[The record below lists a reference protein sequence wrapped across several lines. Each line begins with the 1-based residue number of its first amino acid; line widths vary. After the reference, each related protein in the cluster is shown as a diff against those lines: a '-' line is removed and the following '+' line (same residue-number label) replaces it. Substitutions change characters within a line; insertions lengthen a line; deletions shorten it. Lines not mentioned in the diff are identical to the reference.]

1 MLVWAGP
8 RTLRAMTRF
17 DVDLFVI
24 GGGSGGVRAAR
35 VAAEH
40 GARVA
45 VAEADRWGGTCV
57 IRGCVPKKLLV
68 YASEISRT
76 LDDARGQGWTI
87 PEATHD
93 WAALIAA
100 KDKEIARL
108 SGAYASRLGKAGAEV
123 IESRATIVDPHT
135 IEIAG
140 RTITAANI
148 LVATGGKARRPSSDW
163 ITSDEAFHLPALPR
177 RIAIMGGGYIAIEF
191 AHIFQGL
198 GSHVTLI
205 HRDPL
210 VLRGFDPDIRQAVT
224 ENLSAHGIDYMC
236 CTELVRRGNHVIA
249 GGREIEVDLAMAAIG
264 RDPATAELGLEAAG
278 VHVDARGAIT
288 VDEWSRTNVPHI
300 YAVGDVTGRVALT
313 PVAIREGHAVA
324 DTLFGNRPTPIV
336 HHLIPTAVFSQP
348 AAAAVGLTEPAARA
362 ASHDIVIYRAKF
374 RPMRYALSGR
384 NEQILIKVIV
394 DRASDRVLGV
404 HMVGVDAPEII
415 QTIAIA
421 VTMGATKADLDRT
434 FALHP
439 TTAEELVLLR

>member
-1 MLVWAGP
+1 
-8 RTLRAMTRF
+8 MTRF

-108 SGAYASRLGKAGAEV
+108 SSAYASRLGKAGAEV
-123 IESRATIVDPHT
+123 IESRATITDPHT
-135 IEIAG
+135 IAVAG

-148 LVATGGKARRPSSDW
+148 LVATGGHARRPNREW
-163 ITSDEAFHLPALPR
+163 ITSDEAFHLPALPK

-224 ENLSAHGIDYMC
+224 DNLSAHGIEYVC
-236 CTELVRRGNHVIA
+236 CTELVRRGNHVIV
-249 GGREIEVDLAMAAIG
+249 GDREIEVDLAMAAIG
-264 RDPATAELGLEAAG
+264 RDPASAGLGLEAAG

-324 DTLFGNRPTPIV
+324 DTLFSDRPTPVV

-348 AAAAVGLTEPAARA
+348 AAAAVGLTEPAAC
-362 ASHDIVIYRAKF
+362 ASGAEIVVYRAKF

-394 DRASDRVLGV
+394 DRATDRILGV